1 MQRLNISG
9 CCYLIGTYMLYL
21 LNLYVFQCEMAAIT
35 ENNQWD
41 HLDPQGNQE

>member
-1 MQRLNISG
+1 
-9 CCYLIGTYMLYL
+9 MLYL

-35 ENNQWD
+35 ENNQRD